1 MDKWPKQHLP
11 VPGNRKNREMNKWEE
26 RVREHSN
33 SAKTKTTKITTSDT
47 KKRKAKERGE
57 ERRRNEER
65 IIVSIV
71 FSYPGIARLQERPQ
85 QSYTI

>member
-33 SAKTKTTKITTSDT
+33 SAKTKTTKTTTTDT
-47 KKRKAKERGE
+47 KKGKPRKG
-57 ERRRNEER
+57 ERRGDEMKKELLS
-65 IIVSIV
+65 V
-71 FSYPGIARLQERPQ
+71 
-85 QSYTI
+85 